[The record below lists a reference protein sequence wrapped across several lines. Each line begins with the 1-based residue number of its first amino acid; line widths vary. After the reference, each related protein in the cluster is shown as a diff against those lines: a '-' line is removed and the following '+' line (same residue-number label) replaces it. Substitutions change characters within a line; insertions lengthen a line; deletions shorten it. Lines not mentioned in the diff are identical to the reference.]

1 MSKVQT
7 DVVYNAKEIVKALN
21 QLEPGMK
28 NAMVKE
34 MREVAAPA
42 ITAIK
47 GVIPKTNPFISSV
60 RPIAN
65 TEGRLGWG
73 VKVKPDT
80 VKPSFTTKA
89 SRKTAVT
96 SLVRIVVSSPATA
109 LADVAG
115 KGSGAVLNPVTKAY
129 AYKGGTRTHRTTTQG
144 QKMIK
149 HLKKNKASN
158 FVYPS
163 VEKIL
168 PMVKLEIKLILE
180 KYAAKVN
187 RKLN

>member
-1 MSKVQT
+1 
-7 DVVYNAKEIVKALN
+7 
-21 QLEPGMK
+21 
-28 NAMVKE
+28 
-34 MREVAAPA
+34 
-42 ITAIK
+42 
-47 GVIPKTNPFISSV
+47 
-60 RPIAN
+60 
-65 TEGRLGWG
+65 

-89 SRKTAVT
+89 SKKTAVT
-96 SLVRIVVSSPATA
+96 SLVRIVVSSPATV

-149 HLKKNKASN
+149 HLKSGRANN

-168 PMVKLEIKLILE
+168 PMVKVEIKLILE

-187 RKLN
+187 REINR

>member
-1 MSKVQT
+1 MSD
-7 DVVYNAKEIVKALN
+7 DVVFNAKEIVKALN
-21 QLEPGMK
+21 ELEPGLK
-28 NAMVKE
+28 NRMVKE
-34 MREVAAPA
+34 IRVVAEPA

-47 GVIPKTNPFISSV
+47 SAIPTVNPFISPI

-65 TEGRLGWG
+65 TRGRLGWG

-89 SRKTAVT
+89 SKKTAVT

-115 KGSGAVLNPVTKAY
+115 KGTGEVRNPMTKSY
-129 AYKGGTRTHRTTTQG
+129 AYKGGMRSHRTTTQG
-144 QKMIK
+144 QKMIR
-149 HLKKNKASN
+149 HLRSKKANN
-158 FVYPS
+158 FVYPA
-163 VEKIL
+163 VEKSL
-168 PMVKLEIKLILE
+168 PMVKAEIKLIIE
-180 KYAAKVN
+180 RYAAKVN